1 MLRLES
7 QRLRVFFSVKSFSV
21 IRDARIFRPWNQ
33 GATAAFTVFAL
44 GFFALN
50 MFYLLGFGQ
59 TRLPGLYTFRAATI
73 GDGFLLPLLAY
84 SLLQSIDL
92 GRLRKSWLQAASA
105 AGGGILGVVVGAGI
119 EVYDLSSPTA
129 PLDWTFPAP
138 HRYNLP
144 GWYHTLF
151 LVLAAGFYGAALA
164 LALVQLREQARRDSA
179 GAIGRLRS
187 VGVLGALFP
196 GLAFVCLLEEDDLTA
211 YPHLFV
217 IVVATMTGMGI
228 VLGGLLTWA
237 CGTRNIRWCAFAVIG
252 SMLPALALSGF
263 VVPGEGVRPAS
274 IAIACVVGLA
284 ALAASF
290 YLARRAKPGRTG
302 QGSRDTRGRGWADRG
317 RRLSAACLVASVTV
331 CAAGP
336 AYAISAQKALTLSQV
351 IFCLL
356 AGLIMA
362 SCEFGTLQSLISEL

>member
-7 QRLRVFFSVKSFSV
+7 LRLRVFFSVKSFSV
-21 IRDARIFRPWNQ
+21 IRDVRIFRSWNH
-33 GATAAFTVFAL
+33 GATAACTVFAF
-44 GFFALN
+44 GFLALN
-50 MFYLLGFGQ
+50 MFYFLGYGR

-73 GDGFLLPLLAY
+73 GDGILLPLLAY
-84 SLLQSIDL
+84 SLLQSVDL
-92 GRLRKSWLQAASA
+92 GRLRKSRLQAGFA
-105 AGGGILGVVVGAGI
+105 AAGGILGVVVGAGI

-138 HRYNLP
+138 HRYNFP

-151 LVLAAGFYGAALA
+151 LVLAAGFYGATLA

-217 IVVATMTGMGI
+217 IVVATMIGMGI
-228 VLGGLLTWA
+228 VLAGLLIWA
-237 CGTRNIRWCAFAVIG
+237 CGTRNIRWCAFAVIA

-263 VVPGEGVRPAS
+263 VVPGQGVRPAS
-274 IAIACVVGLA
+274 IAIAGVVGLA
-284 ALAASF
+284 ALVGSF
-290 YLARRAKPGRTG
+290 YLERSAKPSGTA
-302 QGSRDTRGRGWADRG
+302 QGSGDKRGRGSPGRG
-317 RRLSAACLVASVTV
+317 LRLSAACLVASVTV

-336 AYAISAQKALTLSQV
+336 AYAISAQKMLAFPQV
-351 IFCLL
+351 IFSVL
-356 AGLIMA
+356 AALILA